1 MLEPV
6 DHLRWE
12 ISDHVATITIDRP
25 EKRNAMTGEM
35 YLGLRG
41 WLFALDELPE
51 ARVIIIR
58 GEGPAF
64 CAGSDVSSFAG
75 KSAEERDRH
84 FGHTADFFLAF
95 SQIGKPV
102 IAAPRGYALGGGT
115 AITAAADFAIAEEDA
130 LFGVPEIKMGF
141 WPCTVMPPIIR
152 AVGARR
158 AYELFVT
165 GRQFSAAEA
174 VVMGLVTKAAPADRF
189 EEELGAFAR
198 QIAETSP
205 FAVQMGKRAFHEIAG
220 IEYNKAVRLMSKHM
234 PILMDSED
242 AREGIAAFF
251 EKRKPKWQ
259 DR

>member
-12 ISDHVATITIDRP
+12 ISDHVATLTIDRP
-25 EKRNAMTGEM
+25 EKRNAMTGGM
-35 YLGLRG
+35 YLGLTR

-51 ARVIIIR
+51 ARVIIIQ

-64 CAGSDVSSFAG
+64 CAGSDVRSFAG
-75 KSAEERDRH
+75 KPVVEQDRH
-84 FGHTADFFLAF
+84 FGQTADFFLAF
-95 SQIGKPV
+95 SQISKPV

-130 LFGVPEIKMGF
+130 LFGVPEIKLGF

-165 GRQFSAAEA
+165 GRRFPATEA
-174 VVMGLVTKAAPADRF
+174 VAMGLVTKAAPADRF

-205 FAVQMGKRAFHEIAG
+205 FAVQMGKRAFHETAG
-220 IEYNKAVRLMSKHM
+220 IEYNKAVHLLSKYM
-234 PILMDSED
+234 PVLMDSED

-251 EKRKPKWQ
+251 EKREPKWR
-259 DR
+259 DG